1 MPDSSVVESIR
12 RKFDSLSHLMDER
25 ARRCWAAAEA
35 MELGWGGVSAVSLAT
50 SMSRTT
56 ITEGIKQ
63 LRRGDYTAPQAD
75 GRIRRL
81 GGGRKPVTETDPEL
95 LGALERL
102 VDPLSRGD
110 PQSPLR
116 WTLKSTQRLA
126 RELTSQNHPVGARTV
141 AALLRKAGYSLLA
154 NRKTREGAQHP
165 DRNRQFEYINDQ
177 VRRFQ
182 HCGQPA
188 ISVDTKKKELVGDFK
203 NAGRQWRPKDNP
215 EQVRVHDFKDK
226 DLGKAIPYGVYD
238 MLNNQGWVSV
248 GIDHDTAQF
257 ATRSILLWWTEMG
270 SARFLH
276 ARRLLITA
284 DGGGS
289 NSHRSRLWKL
299 SLQEL
304 ANETG
309 LKLVVCHF
317 PPGTSKWN
325 KIEHRLFSYITQNWQ
340 GEPLATLQ
348 TIVELIGSTTT
359 KGGLKVRAR
368 LDTKSYETGIK
379 VTDEELAAVKL
390 ERHETHG
397 SWNYTIKPSK

>member
-63 LRRGDYTAPQAD
+63 LRRGDYTAPEAD

-154 NRKTREGAQHP
+154 NRKTCEGAQHP

-270 SARFLH
+270 SARFPH

-397 SWNYTIKPSK
+397 SWNYTIKPST

>member
-1 MPDSSVVESIR
+1 MVAATGSGLRNARPALSVTLGSRPPSERSGSLLPIADRGIHFAARALRNSPENRHTKLFALLAPASTRSTPTNSGHYDSFR
-12 RKFDSLSHLMDER
+12 
-25 ARRCWAAAEA
+25 
-35 MELGWGGVSAVSLAT
+35 
-50 SMSRTT
+50 
-56 ITEGIKQ
+56 
-63 LRRGDYTAPQAD
+63 
-75 GRIRRL
+75 RRL
-81 GGGRKPVTETDPEL
+81 TE
-95 LGALERL
+95 
-102 VDPLSRGD
+102 
-110 PQSPLR
+110 
-116 WTLKSTQRLA
+116 
-126 RELTSQNHPVGARTV
+126 
-141 AALLRKAGYSLLA
+141 SL
-154 NRKTREGAQHP
+154 
-165 DRNRQFEYINDQ
+165 
-177 VRRFQ
+177 
-182 HCGQPA
+182 
-188 ISVDTKKKELVGDFK
+188 
-203 NAGRQWRPKDNP
+203 
-215 EQVRVHDFKDK
+215 
-226 DLGKAIPYGVYD
+226 PYGVYD

-270 SARFLH
+270 SARFPH

>member
-35 MELGWGGVSAVSLAT
+35 MELGWGGISAVSLAT

-63 LRRGDYTAPQAD
+63 LRRGDYTAPEAD

-248 GIDHDTAQF
+248 GIDRDTAQF

-270 SARFLH
+270 SARFPH

-325 KIEHRLFSYITQNWQ
+325 KIEYRLFSYITQNWQ